1 MKRPCG
7 IYEIEGTGGRLSYKI
22 FADGGDLRLYLGR
35 SKGKACRG
43 MAPAFIV
50 GEYREYAGTQVR
62 RLSPDEVERYLSER

>member
-1 MKRPCG
+1 
-7 IYEIEGTGGRLSYKI
+7 
-22 FADGGDLRLYLGR
+22 
-35 SKGKACRG
+35 